1 MAMGD
6 FLTALGLLFVIE
18 GVLYAMFPEGMQR
31 MMQQAI
37 GLAPSMLCIGGVIA
51 MIFGFLVVWLVRG

>member
-37 GLAPSMLCIGGVIA
+37 GLAPSMLRNGGVIA